1 MASVLLLGMY
11 GEEIIFADKHKQ
23 SDQKKTQSKT
33 YDFEKLSKDPQFIK
47 SMITHMKKNHD
58 FTQNILK
65 SMLNDP
71 VLRTQ
76 MLGHMTENQ
85 DAMKQMS
92 QMMKNPSES
101 KKMMPMD
108 HSSMKMNS
116 KKSDPSAK

>member
-1 MASVLLLGMY
+1 
-11 GEEIIFADKHKQ
+11 
-23 SDQKKTQSKT
+23 
-33 YDFEKLSKDPQFIK
+33 
-47 SMITHMKKNHD
+47 
-58 FTQNILK
+58 
-65 SMLNDP
+65 MLDELA
-71 VLRTQ
+71 LRTQ

-101 KKMMPMD
+101 KKMMSMD